1 MLHALL
7 AFAAF
12 AAVVTVT
19 PGLDT
24 MLVVRTTALSGRR
37 PAFAAAA
44 GIMLGCLCWALA
56 SALGITALLTASRVG
71 YDVLRW
77 AGAGYLCFLGVR
89 ALWRHRRPSTVDAPE
104 PAPAGAGSA
113 FRVGLTTNL
122 LNPKVGAFYLSVLPQ
137 FLPHGVAPLL
147 ASAAL
152 ATVHNLEGLAWFA
165 ALVFLVG
172 RGAAVL
178 SRPAVRRRL
187 DQLTG
192 LVFIGFGVRLVV
204 QGAHRTSA

>member
-1 MLHALL
+1 MLRALL

-12 AAVVTVT
+12 AAVVTIT

-24 MLVVRTTALSGRR
+24 MLVVRTAAVSGRR

-44 GIMLGCLCWALA
+44 GIMLGCFAWALA
-56 SALGITALLTASRVG
+56 SALGITALLAASRVG

-77 AGAGYLCFLGVR
+77 AGAAYLCYLGVR
-89 ALWRHRRPSTVDAPE
+89 TLWRQRRLSTVEGPE
-104 PAPAGAGSA
+104 IKPARAGTA

-122 LNPKVGAFYLSVLPQ
+122 LNPKVGVFYLSVLPQ
-137 FLPHGVAPLL
+137 FLPHGVPPLV
-147 ASAAL
+147 ASVAMAF
-152 ATVHNLEGLAWFA
+152 VHNVEGLVWFA

-172 RGAAVL
+172 RSARLL
-178 SRPAVRRRL
+178 SRAAVRRRL

-192 LVFIGFGVRLVV
+192 VVFIGFAVRL
-204 QGAHRTSA
+204 AIWE